1 MDGAGVQAP
10 ASFISFEQKG
20 RMNMGTVVLNAIIKY
35 LEANPALLEELIQ
48 ALVSQLIPAL
58 TAHVQAQAA
67 APKQ

>member
-1 MDGAGVQAP
+1 
-10 ASFISFEQKG
+10 
-20 RMNMGTVVLNAIIKY
+20 MNMGTVVLNAIIKY